1 MDVLNTYG
9 GGIDYSVG
17 SIVYGIFVFL
27 AFAAVAVIGWLAQE
41 RLWSGFFALMALLGA
56 ALIVVSVVYPDQV
69 PITHEVTL
77 RPGGVIDAV
86 KYDIIE
92 QRGAIYV
99 IEEREVAQ

>member
-9 GGIDYSVG
+9 GVIDSG
-17 SIVYGIFVFL
+17 
-27 AFAAVAVIGWLAQE
+27 AVILVILFGLLA
-41 RLWSGFFALMALLGA
+41 LFFLVGAIVTKEGVLIALTV
-56 ALIVVSVVYPDQV
+56 ALIFATALTASNLRA

-99 IEEREVAQ
+99 IEEREGAQNN

>member
-9 GGIDYSVG
+9 GETSTLAIIAAIIIGVLAL
-17 SIVYGIFVFL
+17 FFL
-27 AFAAVAVIGWLAQE
+27 IAAFILAEPGVLVIAGVLGVLAMIGWANASE
-41 RLWSGFFALMALLGA
+41 PFR
-56 ALIVVSVVYPDQV
+56 
-69 PITHEVTL
+69 HEVTL

-99 IEEREVAQ
+99 IEEREAIAE

>member
-9 GGIDYSVG
+9 GGIDSGVVILVIIFGLLALFFLVG
-17 SIVYGIFVFL
+17 
-27 AFAAVAVIGWLAQE
+27 AVVTKEVLFI
-41 RLWSGFFALMALLGA
+41 ALTV
-56 ALIVVSVVYPDQV
+56 ALIFSTALTASNLRA

-99 IEEREVAQ
+99 IEEREAAQ